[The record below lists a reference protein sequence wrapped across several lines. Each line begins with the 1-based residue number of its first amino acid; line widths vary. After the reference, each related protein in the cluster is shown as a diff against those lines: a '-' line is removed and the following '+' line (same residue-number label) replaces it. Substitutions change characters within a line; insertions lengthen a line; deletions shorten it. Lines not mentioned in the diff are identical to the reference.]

1 MLVNLK
7 AEKFMMR
14 VRTRLSLGHES
25 RDPNVLEKTF
35 VLVDVNGPVIHN

>member
-14 VRTRLSLGHES
+14 VRTRFRLILWDMKAEI
-25 RDPNVLEKTF
+25 LMC
-35 VLVDVNGPVIHN
+35 